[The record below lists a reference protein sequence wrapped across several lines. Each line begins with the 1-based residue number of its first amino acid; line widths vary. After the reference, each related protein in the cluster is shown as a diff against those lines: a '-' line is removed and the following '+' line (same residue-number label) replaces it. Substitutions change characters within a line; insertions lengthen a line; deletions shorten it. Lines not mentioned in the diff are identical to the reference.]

1 MILSQG
7 IPKIN
12 QKGTQERSGKR
23 SWKLGANMGSP
34 SNSIWAFLAPL
45 GRFRTPFWTQLGA
58 KGLPKS
64 TFLAPSRQTIE
75 KNEVQERVLKQHEK
89 TLIFDEEM

>member
-1 MILSQG
+1 MILEPRG
-7 IPKIN
+7 GGKIN

-45 GRFRTPFWTQLGA
+45 GRFWAPFWTQLGA

-64 TFLAPSRQTIE
+64 SLLAPSRQKIE
-75 KNEVQERVLKQHEK
+75 KNEVQEKVLKTHEK
-89 TLIFDEEM
+89 TIDI